1 MLLGRPAQQWYACLQ
16 DVPVSLL
23 VLVRSCVWAWTSNI
37 PQSQYGWVGL
47 LENYTFSEHWVSGPA
62 QYFHILPI
70 PHRRPTQVHTYIH
83 LHKLGGPPH
92 LIYPAPSMGVQAH
105 SRIVRLS
112 DS

>member
-37 PQSQYGWVGL
+37 PQSQYGWVGP

-70 PHRRPTQVHTYIH
+70 PHHRPAQVHTYIR
-83 LHKLGGPPH
+83 LCKLGGPPH

-105 SRIVRLS
+105 SRIVHLS